1 MKMKNNMRYLKK
13 FEAQD
18 GPSIWRSFGKDLTEL
33 AKNGEL
39 EPVIGRQKELDQL
52 MWVLLRKQKN
62 NPVLIGEPGV
72 GKTAAVE
79 KLAQV
84 IASGDCPAA
93 LKDKKVIE
101 IDINAVVQSNM
112 LDQLIEEVKEQGLIL
127 FMDEIHTIMP
137 SANKLKPALA
147 RGVLPLIGATT
158 LAEFRGSIE
167 KDGAVERRFQKV
179 FVGEPSL
186 EECYE
191 ILKGIQARYEAHHG
205 VQFSDESIKACV
217 RLSHRYITDRFLPDK
232 AIDLMDEVGAKV
244 RLSRT
249 KNPKVKELEEKI
261 LQNIEESKRLARTQK
276 YTELAANKDE
286 RDALKVELESLK
298 GADPVVT
305 ITKEMVEDIVQ
316 LKTDIPIRM
325 AQGEKET
332 VKQIGSKLKMHVIGQ
347 DEAVNTVS
355 RAIKRIKVGLS
366 NKNRPMGVFLFLG
379 PTGVGKTH
387 LVKSLAKEVMGSVD
401 NIIRLD
407 MSEFDQPHTTSR
419 LFGSPPGYVGY
430 GEGGQLTEKVRRKPY
445 SIVLLDEIEKA
456 DPKVFDSF
464 LQVFDEGH
472 LTDGEGRKVN
482 FKNTIIVMTSNIGTK
497 AAAEVKTSGNSAA
510 ADEMRKRAILGE
522 LQNFLRP
529 EFLNRIDDIIVFKSL
544 DKDSL
549 HKIVDGELKIVA
561 DRLKERDV
569 ELTWTPLLKD
579 FVLQYGY
586 DPSMGARPLKRAIQK
601 HIEDPIT
608 DAILDDRV
616 SDKISLDAEEI
627 DGIYR
632 LVINGEIIMEK
643 KRYLTRLFDL
653 FRG

>member
-1 MKMKNNMRYLKK
+1 MQYLKK
-13 FEAQD
+13 FEAQANEASVW
-18 GPSIWRSFGKDLTEL
+18 PSFGKDLTAA

-39 EPVIGRQKELDQL
+39 DPVIGRQKELDQL

-101 IDINAVVQSNM
+101 IDINAVVQNNM
-112 LDQLIEEVKEQGLIL
+112 LEQLIEEVKTEGLIL

-158 LAEFRGSIE
+158 LAEYRNSIE

-191 ILKGIQARYEAHHG
+191 ILKGIQSKYEAHHG
-205 VQFSDESIKACV
+205 VSFSDEAIKACV

-244 RLSRT
+244 RLGRT
-249 KNPKVKELEEKI
+249 KNPKVKELEEK
-261 LQNIEESKRLARTQK
+261 LLKNIEESKSLARGQK
-276 YTELAANKDE
+276 YAELAANKDE
-286 RDALKVELESLK
+286 RDAIKAELESLK
-298 GADPVVT
+298 NSDPVVT
-305 ITKEMVEDIVQ
+305 ITKEMVEDIIQ

-347 DEAVNTVS
+347 DEAVDTVS

-445 SIVLLDEIEKA
+445 SIILLDEIEKA
-456 DPKVFDSF
+456 DAKVFDAF

-472 LTDGEGRKVN
+472 MTDGEGRKIN

-497 AAAEVKTSGNSAA
+497 AASEVKTIGFRGTSV
-510 ADEMRKRAILGE
+510 ADEENKKRAILNE

-561 DRLKERDV
+561 DRLKERDI
-569 ELTWTPLLKD
+569 ELQWTPLLKD

-601 HIEDPIT
+601 HVEDPIT

-616 SDKISLDAEEI
+616 GDKISLDAEEI

-632 LVINGEIIMEK
+632 LVINGEIIMER
-643 KRYLTRLFDL
+643 KRYLTRLFNL
-653 FRG
+653 FKG